1 MRHGSVGQP
10 GTSWYRDP
18 DGDEPPVH
26 DNVSQAFALDV
37 APSMPRGW
45 IRPVPMAALRARAA
59 RLCLRGLWCLPAG
72 SLVLRWVDAAEGR
85 GRVCGDWTRCGH
97 ATGCVETNGCGSWG
111 QGGLACWRC
120 RSCCRAARCLVVDGP
135 RSEAHDRSAQDNH
148 NDQAT
153 VATSSK
159 PKTAT
164 ATTLALLKTG
174 DSNWITATFTLLF
187 PGIVFLGA
195 AYYC

>member
-1 MRHGSVGQP
+1 MLP
-10 GTSWYRDP
+10 GAVAAYVVIGPVVAT
-18 DGDEPPVH
+18 PPAVWRPM
-26 DNVSQAFALDV
+26 DAA
-37 APSMPRGW
+37 RGW
-45 IRPVPMAALRARAA
+45 
-59 RLCLRGLWCLPAG
+59 
-72 SLVLRWVDAAEGR
+72 
-85 GRVCGDWTRCGH
+85 
-97 ATGCVETNGCGSWG
+97 

-135 RSEAHDRSAQDNH
+135 RSEAHERSAQDNH

-153 VATSSK
+153 VVTSSK

-174 DSNWITATFTLLF
+174 DNNWITATFTLLF

>member
-10 GTSWYRDP
+10 STSRYRGP
-18 DGDEPPVH
+18 DGNEPPVH

-59 RLCLRGLWCLPAG
+59 RLCLRGLWRLPAG
-72 SLVLRWVDAAEGR
+72 SLVLRWVDAAGAVAAHVVIGPVVATPPAVWRPMDATR
-85 GRVCGDWTRCGH
+85 GW
-97 ATGCVETNGCGSWG
+97 
-111 QGGLACWRC
+111 QGGLACWQC
-120 RSCCRAARCLVVDGP
+120 RSCCRATRCWVVDGP

-148 NDQAT
+148 NDQPHGGHVVHAQDCHRDHF
-153 VATSSK
+153 SSSQNQRQQLDYCYLY
-159 PKTAT
+159 TAF
-164 ATTLALLKTG
+164 L
-174 DSNWITATFTLLF
+174 
-187 PGIVFLGA
+187 GIVFLGA

>member
-1 MRHGSVGQP
+1 MLP
-10 GTSWYRDP
+10 GAVAAYVVIGPVVAT
-18 DGDEPPVH
+18 PPAVWRPM
-26 DNVSQAFALDV
+26 DAA
-37 APSMPRGW
+37 RGW
-45 IRPVPMAALRARAA
+45 
-59 RLCLRGLWCLPAG
+59 
-72 SLVLRWVDAAEGR
+72 
-85 GRVCGDWTRCGH
+85 
-97 ATGCVETNGCGSWG
+97 

-135 RSEAHDRSAQDNH
+135 RSEAHERSAQDNH

-174 DSNWITATFTLLF
+174 DTTGLLLPFTAFSGNSVSRCSILLLKH
-187 PGIVFLGA
+187 FLNFLA
-195 AYYC
+195 

>member
-1 MRHGSVGQP
+1 MLP
-10 GTSWYRDP
+10 GAVAAYVVIGPVVAT
-18 DGDEPPVH
+18 PPAVWRPM
-26 DNVSQAFALDV
+26 DAT
-37 APSMPRGW
+37 RGW
-45 IRPVPMAALRARAA
+45 
-59 RLCLRGLWCLPAG
+59 
-72 SLVLRWVDAAEGR
+72 
-85 GRVCGDWTRCGH
+85 
-97 ATGCVETNGCGSWG
+97 

-135 RSEAHDRSAQDNH
+135 RSEAHERSAQDNH

-174 DSNWITATFTLLF
+174 DNNWITATFTLLF

>member
-1 MRHGSVGQP
+1 M
-10 GTSWYRDP
+10 
-18 DGDEPPVH
+18 
-26 DNVSQAFALDV
+26 
-37 APSMPRGW
+37 
-45 IRPVPMAALRARAA
+45 
-59 RLCLRGLWCLPAG
+59 
-72 SLVLRWVDAAEGR
+72 
-85 GRVCGDWTRCGH
+85 
-97 ATGCVETNGCGSWG
+97 
-111 QGGLACWRC
+111 
-120 RSCCRAARCLVVDGP
+120 VVDGP

-174 DSNWITATFTLLF
+174 DNNWITATFTLLF